1 MPKSLGMIHNVEA
14 SHTITSPPGGGDAGS
29 SNHLIDLA
37 GSLTAQLQHMVRG
50 GGNSFKCTGID
61 IAVDWDETTGADPYD
76 FVVDGTLAY
85 YSPTRGRCDA
95 IRHAWDATRKAM
107 ALQGVDY
114 HSNKN
119 YDFRP
124 LIAPGL
130 TNAADFGNQASL
142 EVVGGVLSPLYLND
156 AGGATNGVFEVWNES
171 VQPAQALPPT
181 FTEGWN
187 VMQQIVPQDY
197 VLNEKKYLD
206 AGGAAFA
213 SEDYDTIP
221 FQLSYA
227 AETGIVS
234 STFQFRPDPALY
246 QSILTGQIIL
256 FVDNAVFTNVAGANT
271 PSVKLLLTFY
281 VAGWKSIMGG
291 RRRRKHRS
299 KRRG

>member
-1 MPKSLGMIHNVEA
+1 MPHSLGMIHNVEH
-14 SHTITSPPGGGDAGS
+14 SHTITSPPGGGDAGG
-29 SNHLIDLA
+29 SNSLIDLA
-37 GSLTAQLQHMVRG
+37 GSLTEQLQHMVRS

-61 IAVDWDETTGADPYD
+61 MAIDWDETTGADPYD
-76 FVVDGTLAY
+76 FTVDGTLAY
-85 YSPTRGRCDA
+85 YSPTLGRCNA
-95 IRHAWDATRKAM
+95 IRHAWEACRKAM

-130 TNAADFGNQASL
+130 SNAATFGNQASL

-156 AGGATNGVFEVWNES
+156 AGGATNGIFEVWNES
-171 VQPAQALPPT
+171 VQPAQTAVPT

-187 VMQQIVPQDY
+187 VMQQAIPQDY
-197 VLNEKKYLD
+197 VLNEKEYLN

-213 SEDYDTIP
+213 NEDYDTIP

-246 QSILTGQIIL
+246 QAILAGQIIL
-256 FVDNAVFTNVAGANT
+256 FVDNAVFSGVSGGNT
-271 PSVKLLLTFY
+271 PSLKLLLTIY
-281 VAGWKSIMGG
+281 ISGWKSIMGSG
-291 RRRRKHRS
+291 RKRRHKRRR
-299 KRRG
+299 